1 MSVFGGDPIV
11 PRGRAQSLII
21 FGTDAWLPRIRGGS
35 PGGGFGA
42 MMSILPVLLA
52 SFWCFS

>member
-21 FGTDAWLPRIRGGS
+21 FGTDAWRPRMRGGS
-35 PGGGFGA
+35 PGGGFGE
-42 MMSILPVLLA
+42 MMLMLA
-52 SFWCFS
+52 FLAIFWCFS